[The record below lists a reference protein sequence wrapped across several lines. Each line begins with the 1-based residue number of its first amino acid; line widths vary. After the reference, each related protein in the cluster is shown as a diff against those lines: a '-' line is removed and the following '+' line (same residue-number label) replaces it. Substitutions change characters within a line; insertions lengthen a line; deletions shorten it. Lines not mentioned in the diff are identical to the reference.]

1 MLQAEDGAWRT
12 FHTRHIVHLTKALND
27 TLPPGYYAVEEQS
40 IQIESPPDYRPHVN
54 IPDVGLYRSPQT
66 PHNPDQAFS
75 PSLTPV
81 LEIEAEMLFLEDVEL
96 PAVGIYRQVPAAKH
110 QLVTRLELLSPSNKK
125 QGRDYLR
132 MRQRTI
138 LSQIHLIELDYLHTL
153 APIFAGFL
161 PAYPHPEAYPYLIL
175 ISQASRTRFYGL
187 ALEEALPTLPVPLL
201 GEEVCSLDLQAV
213 YNQTYAD
220 DRYARE
226 QLDYSQEP
234 AQFDRYSPADQAR
247 IRAKMATLP
256 STP

>member
-1 MLQAEDGAWRT
+1 MALYLKHNPYAGINAHYNSMLQAEDGAWRT

-27 TLPPGYYAVEEQS
+27 SLPPGYYALEEQS
-40 IQIESPPDYRPHVN
+40 IQIDE
-54 IPDVGLYRSPQT
+54 G
-66 PHNPDQAFS
+66 
-75 PSLTPV
+75 
-81 LEIEAEMLFLEDVEL
+81 LFLEDIEL
-96 PAVGIYRQVPAAKH
+96 PAVGIYRHEGAAKQ

-138 LSQIHLIELDYLHTL
+138 LSQVHLVELDYLHTL

-161 PAYPHPEAYPYLIL
+161 PAYPHTEAYPYLIL
-175 ISQASRTRFYGL
+175 ISQAGRTRFYGL
-187 ALEEALPTLPVPLL
+187 ALEDPLPTLPIPLL
-201 GEEVCSLDLQAV
+201 GEEACPLDLQAV

-247 IRAKMATLP
+247 IRAVMQTLP
-256 STP
+256 SKP